1 MTYDR
6 HRSIVRNFNGL
17 ICKPKDSQSLEEALN
32 HMLNMTKAERSKM
45 GSYGRE
51 IVQDNYDEEIV
62 IQAAIDQVYKII
74 NN

>member
-1 MTYDR
+1 
-6 HRSIVRNFNGL
+6 
-17 ICKPKDSQSLEEALN
+17 
-32 HMLNMTKAERSKM
+32 M